1 VSLRQFTVRA
11 CFTASCVCAL
21 AAPGSAAAQTGVH
34 VDPGSPAGQEYAVP
48 LDAARGGVDSDKPK
62 AQTNQG
68 TTNAAPA
75 TPSSPSP
82 APPATFGAGVTPAQP
97 KPKPKPKPK
106 ARSHVPKPDVTR
118 PVKVTAAPRLPD
130 VDADST
136 VSPTAVTGGVVAAVL
151 LLAFAVAAA
160 TRRTRR
166 TSSP

>member
-48 LDAARGGVDSDKPK
+48 LDAARGGFDGGKPK
-62 AQTNQG
+62 AQTHQG
-68 TTNAAPA
+68 STNAAPA
-75 TPSSPSP
+75 TPSSPSSP
-82 APPATFGAGVTPAQP
+82 APPATFGAGVTPARA
-97 KPKPKPKPK
+97 KPKPKRPALPRTRKPE
-106 ARSHVPKPDVTR
+106 VPQRAV
-118 PVKVTAAPRLPD
+118 PVAAPRLPD

-136 VSPTAVTGGVVAAVL
+136 VSPTVATGGIVAAVL
-151 LLAFAVAAA
+151 LIALAVAAG

-166 TSSP
+166 TTST